1 MKKVR
6 VSVDLTAPRKKVR
19 GRVNQKLIDA
29 TTELDIARHKKMDDA
44 MAMRDAGK
52 YAARVRKKWAY
63 PNSSFPEKSE
73 FR

>member
-6 VSVDLTAPRKKVR
+6 ISVDLNTPRKKVR

-44 MAMRDAGK
+44 MAIR
-52 YAARVRKKWAY
+52 
-63 PNSSFPEKSE
+63 
-73 FR
+73 